1 LDRDHDTSRGV
12 TAAPAGAYSA
22 GVVPR
27 LGRFGPGRREDGGT
41 MGNRP
46 IGVTVLAALASVA
59 LILSIVHLLQAIGLI
74 PYVLGPIAIRDFNL
88 WYVLMWALMIWVWL
102 WVVRALL
109 AVDPSAWLFLLI
121 VSGFNLIFDFLTLIS
136 TPTALQQDIAVSFI
150 VNLVIFGYAMLPST
164 KNAFGVQ

>member
-1 LDRDHDTSRGV
+1 
-12 TAAPAGAYSA
+12 
-22 GVVPR
+22 
-27 LGRFGPGRREDGGT
+27 

-46 IGVTVLAALASVA
+46 IGVTILAALASVA

-74 PYVLGPIAIRDFNL
+74 PYVLGPISIRDFNL

-121 VSGFNLIFDFLTLIS
+121 VSGFNLMFDFLTLIS